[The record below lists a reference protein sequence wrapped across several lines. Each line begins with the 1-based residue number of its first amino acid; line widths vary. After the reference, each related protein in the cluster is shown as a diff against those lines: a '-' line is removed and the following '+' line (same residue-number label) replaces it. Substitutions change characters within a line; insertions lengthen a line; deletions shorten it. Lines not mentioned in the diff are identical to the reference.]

1 MAKSN
6 ALSKDASIFPTCPLE
21 INVYFRSP
29 EENIALLFDICKDNQ
44 EDGKAS
50 IKLFFEELAKMGIR
64 QVDSFSHFS
73 GSSRFYRVVHV
84 SLKLRTESS
93 RCL

>member
-64 QVDSFSHFS
+64 QVEALTHFC
-73 GSSRFYRVVHV
+73 GQY
-84 SLKLRTESS
+84 LI
-93 RCL
+93 